1 MAVLECNRTVQTT
14 MVWFAYE
21 VIHINV
27 PTVTTVLMWC
37 IGWADEKWQW
47 NGGEVVWNSGLFL
60 QSLIKCDW
68 FLQSLI
74 KCYLSFAILD
84 QVWLSRSQINET
96 VPSYQSSLIS
106 IPGLT
111 LNYGL
116 HKLVYKFEV
125 ETGETKEVSVFTPQE
140 KKAVCTKTKSL
151 FGTVNEGKFIY
162 IFPVELFLEI
172 FVSDPIECNVNL
184 FVLK

>member
-1 MAVLECNRTVQTT
+1 MHRLSWRKVAMEWWRSCLKFR
-14 MVWFAYE
+14 
-21 VIHINV
+21 
-27 PTVTTVLMWC
+27 
-37 IGWADEKWQW
+37 
-47 NGGEVVWNSGLFL
+47 
-60 QSLIKCDW
+60 SL
-68 FLQSLI
+68 
-74 KCYLSFAILD
+74 FAILD

-125 ETGETKEVSVFTPQE
+125 ETGETKEVSVFTE
-140 KKAVCTKTKSL
+140 RSGVNKTKSI
-151 FGTVNEGKFIY
+151 FGTVTEGKFIY
-162 IFPVELFLEI
+162 IFPVELFLQF

-184 FVLK
+184 VVFLFDTQNVWIIQLLWMKKIDTHTYSAKYQE